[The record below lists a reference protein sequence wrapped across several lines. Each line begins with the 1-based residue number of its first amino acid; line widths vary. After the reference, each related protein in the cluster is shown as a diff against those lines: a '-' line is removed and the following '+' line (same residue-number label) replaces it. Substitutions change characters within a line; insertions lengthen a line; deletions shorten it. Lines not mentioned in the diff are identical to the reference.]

1 MVAEWLCTGFNIK
14 QSIFSPQRWS
24 IASCSSARYCKL
36 HSVSPIADVNM
47 WTGWGG
53 GEGNPAYELVSGRQ
67 WLPFT
72 RKPLVKIVMK
82 SVIAL

>member
-1 MVAEWLCTGFNIK
+1 MGT
-14 QSIFSPQRWS
+14 
-24 IASCSSARYCKL
+24 
-36 HSVSPIADVNM
+36 
-47 WTGWGG
+47 GG
-53 GEGNPAYELVSGRQ
+53 GGGGGNPAYELVSGRQ

>member
-1 MVAEWLCTGFNIK
+1 MG
-14 QSIFSPQRWS
+14 
-24 IASCSSARYCKL
+24 
-36 HSVSPIADVNM
+36 
-47 WTGWGG
+47 TGWGGGG

-72 RKPLVKIVMK
+72 RKPLVKIVTK